1 MENHCSIP
9 FFTTTLTFCLASI
22 SDEVSWKIV
31 REKQIGEKQIAP
43 SVLAE
48 KTDDVS
54 RCHHRF
60 PHEMTSDRETSAKIP
75 YSWRVTFKITVVLL
89 IGWKFPS
96 TNHKHYPDLGS
107 DASTVWNFCACF
119 SDVISRVVASHNV
132 GCFVRLHHPVYI
144 PQLSNN
150 RRGRNRSVIVHYK
163 ITKIVRALWL
173 AASSVCMRVCRHL

>member
-9 FFTTTLTFCLASI
+9 FFTTTLTFCLASV

-31 REKQIGEKQIAP
+31 REKQIREKQIAL

-54 RCHHRF
+54 RCHHGF
-60 PHEMTSDRETSAKIP
+60 PHEMTSDRQTSAKIP
-75 YSWRVTFKITVVLL
+75 YWWRVTFKITVVLL

-96 TNHKHYPDLGS
+96 TNQKHYPDLGS

-119 SDVISRVVASHNV
+119 SDVISARGDGVAS
-132 GCFVRLHHPVYI
+132 CRLFSQTTSFRLYTI
-144 PQLSNN
+144 ALEQSARKKSLS
-150 RRGRNRSVIVHYK
+150 HCK
-163 ITKIVRALWL
+163 ICTFLWSCGL
-173 AASSVCMRVCRHL
+173 P

>member
-1 MENHCSIP
+1 MQALP
-9 FFTTTLTFCLASI
+9 FSGFLLPAKCIKAVHGKLSCNSVFYNNSYIFLASI
-22 SDEVSWKIV
+22 SGEVSWKIA
-31 REKQIGEKQIAP
+31 REKQIREKQIAP

-96 TNHKHYPDLGS
+96 TNHKHTVSS
-107 DASTVWNFCACF
+107 DSTVYGQSTTTKFSNVDGHPAKKKIKQQHNNF
-119 SDVISRVVASHNV
+119 
-132 GCFVRLHHPVYI
+132 
-144 PQLSNN
+144 
-150 RRGRNRSVIVHYK
+150 
-163 ITKIVRALWL
+163 
-173 AASSVCMRVCRHL
+173 